1 MSSVVFAT
9 APFLY
14 IFISAW
20 WQLILVRFYHGFA
33 TAIFIP
39 VARATI
45 AEYFPSK
52 RGERISTFIS
62 NDLRTGHHAV
72 PWRIY
77 TGNHGLELPS
87 AIFGCGFGRCNN
99 SFLDL
104 YIAQREEHYSRKRQG
119 EPSTGKEEILV
130 NYERM
135 AGSYGQF

>member
-1 MSSVVFAT
+1 MLSVVFAT

-52 RGERISTFIS
+52 RGERISTF
-62 NDLRTGHHAV
+62 T
-72 PWRIY
+72 
-77 TGNHGLELPS
+77 S
-87 AIFGCGFGRCNN
+87 ATIAGRGIAPFLGGFILAITVWN
-99 SFLDL
+99 FHLL
-104 YIAQREEHYSRKRQG
+104 YLCVRVKI
-119 EPSTGKEEILV
+119 
-130 NYERM
+130 
-135 AGSYGQF
+135 